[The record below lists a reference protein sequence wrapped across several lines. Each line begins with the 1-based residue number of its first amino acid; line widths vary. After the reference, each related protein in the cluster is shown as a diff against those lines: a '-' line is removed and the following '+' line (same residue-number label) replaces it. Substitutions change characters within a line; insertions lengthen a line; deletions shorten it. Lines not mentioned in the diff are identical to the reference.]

1 MSEIDQ
7 HTMNVNGNKFNITDL
22 YMKLD
27 PVKDVKIDFS
37 NIQEEF
43 LRQSELVAAYGYLCS
58 VAESQEKQVEYQ
70 LERVYAVLDHQTR
83 SDFEA
88 SGVKSTETKIRNTI
102 ITNPE
107 YQELK
112 LDLIEARKQKQL
124 FKATC
129 NALNHKLQA
138 LINAGADQRKTTVEP
153 RVFEQ

>member
-1 MSEIDQ
+1 MSEVDQ
-7 HTMNVNGNKFNITDL
+7 QARNVNGEEFSLTDL
-22 YMKLD
+22 YMELN
-27 PVKDVKIDFS
+27 PVIDVKIDYS
-37 NIQEEF
+37 NLQEEF
-43 LRQSELVAAYGYLCS
+43 FRQSELVAAYGYLCA
-58 VAESQEKQVEYQ
+58 VAESQEKQIEYQ

-88 SGVKSTETKIRNTI
+88 AGVKSTETKLKNTI
-102 ITNPE
+102 VTNPD
-107 YQELK
+107 YQEIRLE
-112 LDLIEARKQKQL
+112 LIESRKQKQL